1 MKPYYIWILTFLSC
15 HSIPQNRSNCFIDQ
29 GIKSAKIEA
38 VLLSDTTQTVSGVIH
53 FNTSGRPTF
62 REDDNG
68 KVEYRYDSNNLTH
81 TIVHYTDGMSG
92 VSKIDTNVVVQN
104 DELGRPVK
112 MNGADGKESIYAYQG
127 CDEQL
132 EEYKEMD
139 GTLIYTTKS
148 IFKDGLLVES
158 IWNTNDDS
166 AAQVTKYFD
175 YKFDKSGY
183 WTERKYQYSS
193 GKLILE
199 SRRLEYY

>member
-1 MKPYYIWILTFLSC
+1 MKPYYIWIFALLSC
-15 HSIPQNRSNCFIDQ
+15 HSISQNRSNCFIDQ

-38 VLLSDTTQTVSGVIH
+38 VLLSDTTQTVSGALH

-62 REDDNG
+62 REDRDR
-68 KVEYRYDSNNLTH
+68 KIEYKYDSINLTH
-81 TIVHYTDGMSG
+81 TIVHYTDGVSG
-92 VSKIDTNVVVQN
+92 FTKIDTNVVVQN
-104 DELGRPVK
+104 DEHGRPVK
-112 MNGADGKESIYAYQG
+112 MNGADGKVSIYKYQG

-132 EEYKEMD
+132 EEYREND
-139 GTLIYTTKS
+139 GTLIHITKS

-175 YKFDKSGY
+175 YKFDEFGY
-183 WTERKYQYSS
+183 WTERKYKYSS
-193 GKLILE
+193 GSLILE